1 MKNSQ
6 NNTPPRTVI
15 FHSFSHAAT
24 TPSVQRTRAA
34 ALCVCHCASL
44 GPPATPT
51 LTRCPFAVDLCSV
64 PPADADDPLSKS
76 IKIDQFEINRCI
88 RDEPRGKRGRDGWWP
103 DRVRPIASGAVF
115 YFNLM
120 FYITNEGYM
129 LSRAC
134 ALPHVSLASTPY
146 AELCLRGG
154 TFTFFF
160 GKFHFHRN
168 TFSIFFM
175 WPLPY

>member
-15 FHSFSHAAT
+15 FHSFSHAAP

-134 ALPHVSLASTPY
+134 AFTPRFPCFYPICWVMLTRGHV
-146 AELCLRGG
+146 
-154 TFTFFF
+154 
-160 GKFHFHRN
+160 HFLFR
-168 TFSIFFM
+168 
-175 WPLPY
+175 